1 MAMHIWAGSG
11 AAGYGYTVGT
21 TQLSVDFMPEIDG
34 TRGVGPICAGKM

>member
-21 TQLSVDFMPEIDG
+21 TQLSVDFITCNEH
-34 TRGVGPICAGKM
+34 A